1 MVDTEELKETQLRIP
16 ATSNPD
22 DLRSG
27 GDNQWG
33 RTPPPLEDKFAS
45 YMKIETKDEEFI
57 KNNQKND
64 EWQHGIKVPYTVF
77 ELNTDKQEGTN
88 SIGIIK
94 QDIFLPK
101 LALDQVAHAAFG
113 HPSRLSSQ
121 NDCTQESQKLDID
134 ENIIRENHSTS
145 VFSGYYSIPKFTVNV
160 PLFHHKNLS
169 KSSLSSLMD
178 GPKVCYQN
186 HYDLDDLTYSFG
198 GLNISALTS
207 LSYLGIPK
215 NVPLEKVSVH
225 FPCKLP
231 PFVNKNILTNP
242 LIVNHNNFF
251 MFNPLRGS
259 ITYLDALSEEDPNQP
274 ANISALISCQ
284 ISPVHVFFYGGFLI
298 VNERV
303 EYFKDIERWVIHR
316 NFVLNQHGFI
326 LDTVSM
332 SFSKIELKAKEAH
345 EDVHIGRI
353 GAAICSNLFESVD
366 ESNSDLPARVPSP
379 PIFTTSSM
387 SNEPVF
393 VPRRNSK
400 LAISTAA
407 KLNDQ
412 NNSFDSPIVLDELE
426 TPGKSVESTTKVAVK
441 VSENTSS
448 TNSASLASS
457 ETSSTKFTSTMT
469 NLKTTSTNN
478 SLHHSLS
485 GQSSTASTASTNEGT
500 LSSKKRMGNV
510 LSKSS
515 KIFHRSHHPKPP
527 VPTSPPS
534 KSTVSHA
541 LKNTYSSHVRDH
553 RSNSS
558 QTLESS
564 KSVLEES
571 STIKS
576 KHEAQLKEEFHHRS
590 TSEGSGVTF
599 TDPPI
604 QEESQSSNSSS
615 TKPPLSHT
623 SSLTKYGQDEACD
636 NEENSSENSSSMNS
650 NKLRNNILFNE
661 TIFKSGINSVAI
673 FIFGGFY
680 SIEEN
685 GTQIFKASDDLLKI
699 DLGLKED
706 GEGVK
711 FHSEALVCC
720 IGNGNG
726 ESTVLRTSEVWP
738 SPRGYCASTLVN
750 YNSRLLDNCLFDAV
764 SEKDQVLAR
773 EPIER
778 VPSPVSVFSTE
789 SGTFETESRTSRDAR
804 QSAESYFKKKSL
816 IVHGGC
822 NEQGAVFSD
831 LYLFEFSTG
840 KWQVL
845 PTYAFDYFKMPKK
858 PYEDDDGSLLLKE
871 NEVEEAE
878 LIEAELRS
886 CHHSAL
892 YYQSDQSDFIFFMGG
907 FKNDYLRH
915 FDKVPYESDKF
926 DVSRLSK
933 FTFVANNDN
942 ILRIPVLNLQNQTWK
957 FLRYYY
963 DVNQVLSD
971 KYIKKL
977 NNNPTWVNANLNNYA
992 GSISLN
998 GKSITICHGLCSVS
1012 TEKAADFDKLED
1024 DIGGDPMFWGTHVH
1038 FSFPSL

>member
-1 MVDTEELKETQLRIP
+1 
-16 ATSNPD
+16 
-22 DLRSG
+22 
-27 GDNQWG
+27 
-33 RTPPPLEDKFAS
+33 
-45 YMKIETKDEEFI
+45 MKIETKDEEFI
-57 KNNQKND
+57 NNNHEKD
-64 EWQHGIKVPYTVF
+64 KWQHGINVPYTVF
-77 ELNTDKQEGTN
+77 ELNTDNQEGTN

-94 QDIFLPK
+94 QDIFQPK
-101 LALDQVAHAAFG
+101 LALDQVPHAALG
-113 HPSRLSSQ
+113 YPSRNPSQ
-121 NDCTQESQKLDID
+121 NDCTPESQKPDID
-134 ENIIRENHSTS
+134 DNIIRENHSKS
-145 VFSGYYSIPKFTVNV
+145 VFSGYYSIPKFTMNV

-169 KSSLSSLMD
+169 KSNLTTLSN

-186 HYDLDDLTYSFG
+186 HYDLDDLTYTFG
-198 GLNISALTS
+198 GLNIGAHTS

-215 NVPLEKVSVH
+215 NVPLEKISVL

-231 PFVNKNILTNP
+231 PFVDKKILTNP
-242 LIVNHNNFF
+242 LIANHNNFF

-259 ITYLDALSEEDPNQP
+259 ITFLDILSVEDPNQP

-284 ISPVHVFFYGGFLI
+284 ISPVQVFFYGGFLI
-298 VNERV
+298 VTERV
-303 EYFKDIERWVIHR
+303 EYLKDIERWVIHK
-316 NFVLNQHGFI
+316 NFVLNKYGFI

-332 SFSKIELKAKEAH
+332 KFSRIELKAKEAH
-345 EDVHIGRI
+345 EDVHIARI

-366 ESNSDLPARVPSP
+366 ERNSDLPARVPSP
-379 PIFTTSSM
+379 PMFNTTGM
-387 SNEPVF
+387 SNEPLF
-393 VPRRNSK
+393 VPRRNTK
-400 LAISTAA
+400 LAISTAV
-407 KLNDQ
+407 KLNHL
-412 NNSFDSPIVLDELE
+412 NNSFESPTALEEPE
-426 TPGKSVESTTKVAVK
+426 TPGKSAESTTKATFK
-441 VSENTSS
+441 GSETTSS
-448 TNSASLASS
+448 TNSASLASP

-478 SLHHSLS
+478 SL
-485 GQSSTASTASTNEGT
+485 QSSTASYASTNDGT

-527 VPTSPPS
+527 VPTSPPL
-534 KSTVSHA
+534 KPTVSHA

-553 RSNSS
+553 RSNSN
-558 QTLESS
+558 QTLES
-564 KSVLEES
+564 SVLEES
-571 STIKS
+571 STIKP
-576 KHEAQLKEEFHHRS
+576 KHEAQPK
-590 TSEGSGVTF
+590 
-599 TDPPI
+599 
-604 QEESQSSNSSS
+604 EESQSSNSSS

-623 SSLTKYGQDEACD
+623 SPATKHGQNKACES
-636 NEENSSENSSSMNS
+636 EENSSENSSSMNS

-680 SIEEN
+680 SLEEN

-706 GEGVK
+706 GEGVE

-720 IGNGNG
+720 IGNGSG

-750 YNSRLLDNCLFDAV
+750 YNNRLLDNCLYYEVA
-764 SEKDQVLAR
+764 ENDQIIAR

-778 VPSPVSVFSTE
+778 VPSPVSVFSSE

-804 QSAESYFKKKSL
+804 QSAESYLKKKSL

-822 NEQGAVFSD
+822 NEQGDVFSD

-845 PTYAFDYFKMPKK
+845 PTYAFDYFKKPKK

-871 NEVEEAE
+871 NEVSEAE

-886 CHHSAL
+886 CHHTAL

-907 FKNDYLRH
+907 FKNDFLRH

-926 DVSRLSK
+926 DVSRISK

-971 KYIKKL
+971 KYIEKL

-1012 TEKAADFDKLED
+1012 TEKAADFDKLEN